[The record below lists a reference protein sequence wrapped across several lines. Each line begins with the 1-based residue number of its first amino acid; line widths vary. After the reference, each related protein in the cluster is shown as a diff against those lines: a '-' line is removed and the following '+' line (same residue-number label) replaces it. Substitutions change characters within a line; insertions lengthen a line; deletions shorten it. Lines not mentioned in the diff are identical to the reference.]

1 MAVASC
7 EAAGIPYSVVNIYA
21 GESTRQS
28 DTALA
33 ANLAAP
39 SRAPYPINIFCLTG
53 FETAR
58 VYFEQGAG
66 LFEHRYNIGCASDG
80 RVVLLQETL
89 DRGEV
94 LGLIQEDEISG
105 EVRARKYL

>member
-33 ANLAAP
+33 ANLAAL
-39 SRAPYPINIFCLTG
+39 STVNNLDGIC
-53 FETAR
+53 R
-58 VYFEQGAG
+58 VFDHA
-66 LFEHRYNIGCASDG
+66 
-80 RVVLLQETL
+80 V
-89 DRGEV
+89 
-94 LGLIQEDEISG
+94 
-105 EVRARKYL
+105 